1 MHTQGEVAGLLLA
14 AGGGRRLGGRPKA
27 LLPYEGRPLVEH
39 AVRALRSGGC
49 AAVHVVLGAAADEVT
64 ERADLAGCVVV
75 RNPRW
80 QEGMGSSLR
89 AGLASLA
96 ADPRAPAA
104 ALIGLVDQ
112 PGVGAAAVARVLA
125 AAGRGEAL
133 MSALVTAAY
142 GGRRGHP
149 VLIGGARWAG
159 VAGGAAGDR
168 GARTY
173 LREHADQTVLVECGD
188 IGDPADIDTPA
199 DLGLLRPGGPSGV
212 PSTEACADPAG
223 PSGGP
228 SAAPSAAAPAAA
240 ASPAAGPSAAPGAT
254 KR

>member
-1 MHTQGEVAGLLLA
+1 MHTKGEVAGLLLA

-39 AVRALRSGGC
+39 AVRVLRAGGC
-49 AAVHVVLGAAADEVT
+49 GPVHVVLGAAADEVV
-64 ERADLAGCVVV
+64 ERADLSGCAVV

-80 QEGMGSSLR
+80 EEGMGSSLR

-96 ADPRAPAA
+96 ASADAPAA

-125 AAGRGEAL
+125 AAGGGEAL
-133 MSALVTAAY
+133 ASALACAVY
-142 GGRRGHP
+142 DGRRGHP

-159 VAGGAAGDR
+159 VAGSATGDR

-173 LREHADQTVLVECGD
+173 LREHADHTVLVECGD

-199 DLGLLRPGGPSGV
+199 DLGLLRPAP
-212 PSTEACADPAG
+212 DPAE
-223 PSGGP
+223 P
-228 SAAPSAAAPAAA
+228 AAAPR
-240 ASPAAGPSAAPGAT
+240 AT